1 MKLTIAVVSCML
13 VGLVSCQQYQPTTP
27 IPIVR
32 YENDGVNFDGSYKW
46 AYETGNGIQAQ
57 ESGYVQPAQDPS
69 QSALNVEGGYSYTAP
84 DGTPISVK
92 YVAGPQGF
100 VPVGDHLPTPPP
112 LPPAI
117 AKLLQFLATQPS
129 TPEPAYNKIK

>member
-1 MKLTIAVVSCML
+1 MRKYLLNELILYLSH
-13 VGLVSCQQYQPTTP
+13 
-27 IPIVR
+27 R
-32 YENDGVNFDGSYKW
+32 
-46 AYETGNGIQAQ
+46 YETGNGIQAE
-57 ESGYVQPAQDPS
+57 ESGYVQPAQDPN
-69 QSALNVEGGYSYTAP
+69 QSALNVQGGYSYTAP

-117 AKLLQFLATQPS
+117 AKLLEFLATQPS
-129 TPEPAYNKIK
+129 TPEPAYNKRK

>member
-13 VGLVSCQQYQPTTP
+13 VSLASCQQYQPTTP

>member
-1 MKLTIAVVSCML
+1 MHTIVIETSTALFKTLTLSSL
-13 VGLVSCQQYQPTTP
+13 HD
-27 IPIVR
+27 R
-32 YENDGVNFDGSYKW
+32 
-46 AYETGNGIQAQ
+46 YETGNGIQAQ

-100 VPVGDHLPTPPP
+100 VPVGNHLPTPPP

-117 AKLLQFLATQPS
+117 AKLLEFLATQPS
-129 TPEPAYNKIK
+129 TPEPAYNKRK